1 MEISRTR
8 IPAKEAQQSKL
19 VNWELPSIKDGTII
33 EVERSGDRQ
42 PSESIEDI
50 DAEARPL
57 TAEEL
62 AEISAAAQQEGY
74 EAGYQKGLK
83 AGEEK
88 AYQETRG
95 LIEKQTQLRF
105 QQLANIAAV
114 LANGVNEQDRDVEK
128 VLIQLVVTISEA
140 VIRRSLSKEITSLLP
155 KIVEEALDQL
165 PQGAANIAIYLCPE
179 DCKLMQHYAVQ
190 SGAFPPDWEFL
201 PDADMQA
208 GDVQIV
214 TKESIVDFDCE
225 TRARQVFEQVF
236 AGALDPDFEPM
247 KAQDT
252 AAASPA
258 ATTDMSPSDTPTPK
272 SD

>member
-1 MEISRTR
+1 METSRTR
-8 IPAKEAQQSKL
+8 IPAKEASESKL
-19 VNWELPSIKDGTII
+19 VNWELPSIKNGTIV

-42 PSESIEDI
+42 PLESIEDI
-50 DAEARPL
+50 EAEARLL

-74 EAGYQKGLK
+74 EAGYQKGLE

-88 AYQETRG
+88 AYQETKAQ
-95 LIEKQTQLRF
+95 IEQQTQLRL
-105 QQLANIAAV
+105 QQLANIASV
-114 LANGVNEQDRDVEK
+114 LVNGVNEQDREVEK
-128 VLIQLVVTISEA
+128 VLVQLVVAVSEA

-165 PQGAANIAIYLCPE
+165 PQGASNIAIYLCPE
-179 DCKLMQHYAVQ
+179 DCKLMQHYARQ

-201 PDADMQA
+201 PDTDMQA

-225 TRARQVFEQVF
+225 TRARQAFEQVF
-236 AGALDPDFEPM
+236 ANALDADFEPM
-247 KAQDT
+247 KKS
-252 AAASPA
+252 ASSQPPA
-258 ATTDMSPSDTPTPK
+258 DPPPDSSTPQG
-272 SD
+272 D